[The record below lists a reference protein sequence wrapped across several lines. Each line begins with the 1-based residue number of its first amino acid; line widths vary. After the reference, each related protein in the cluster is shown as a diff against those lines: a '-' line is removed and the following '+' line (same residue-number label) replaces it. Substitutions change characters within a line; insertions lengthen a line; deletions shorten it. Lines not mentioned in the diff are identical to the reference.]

1 MLDLQVTGMQKGMHK
16 ASYLV
21 PSTSETQV
29 KTNTD
34 YTYWKSQRSTDHCNG
49 VIFSHI
55 HVRQIYNTYGSYSG
69 VNDPPLTIASP
80 DQVRSKLAVL
90 LYFAAKPNNDRQFLN
105 SPGFLWHRGQLRWG
119 AVS

>member
-1 MLDLQVTGMQKGMHK
+1 MLDLQVTGMQKGMQSFLLSSFYERDAGK
-16 ASYLV
+16 NQYRLYLLKK
-21 PSTSETQV
+21 STV
-29 KTNTD
+29 N
-34 YTYWKSQRSTDHCNG
+34 DHCNG